1 MKNISLDCNMCHK
14 FGVNFVIGH
23 ASTHTKQ
30 YFVLGHIRDFFKIK
44 MVNNSSST
52 WTTKMKETTAKTHGW
67 GALIHIIQL
76 STW

>member
-1 MKNISLDCNMCHK
+1 MCHK
-14 FGVNFVIGH
+14 FGANFVIDH

-52 WTTKMKETTAKTHGW
+52 WTTMMKGTTEKTHGCK
-67 GALIHIIQL
+67 ALIHII
-76 STW
+76 